1 MNRSALALVVVA
13 LTAQSLP
20 AQEPA
25 PKAAWI
31 LFETGKTEL
40 EQKDEPGL
48 AVYYFRQALAQQSI
62 FPEVEVA
69 LGDIYLSEGEL
80 ALAEEQYRKAYEFKG
95 ALYIPDEQ
103 YSILLKLADLY
114 EQKNKY
120 KLMQDTLLIILED
133 QPYHASPAFDHFRNA
148 FQNTYFTNGID
159 QFLRL
164 YRLENVSFAAEAH
177 TLLAWLYYRSGR
189 FEKSILQGLFSVNI
203 AITTAVDE
211 LRRHDPDYEFT
222 TLSALLPTAMKRD
235 SIRELL
241 FRSSFFPTLYYL
253 ASASYAYGQR
263 REANAVWRLLSSSVY
278 GGQFTDLSQRQ
289 LQNPWIES
297 RLEE

>member
-1 MNRSALALVVVA
+1 MNRFALALVMIA
-13 LTAQSLP
+13 LTTQSLS

-25 PKAAWI
+25 PEAAWI
-31 LFETGKTEL
+31 LYEIGKTEL
-40 EQKDEPGL
+40 EQKDELGQ
-48 AVYYFRQALAQQSI
+48 AVYHFRKALAQQSI

-80 ALAEEQYRKAYEFKG
+80 ALAEVQYKKAYEFKG

-103 YSILLKLADLY
+103 YSILLKLANLY
-114 EQKNKY
+114 EQTNMY
-120 KLMQDTLLIILED
+120 KLMQDTLLQVLDD
-133 QPYHASPAFDHFRNA
+133 QPYHASPSFDHFRNA
-148 FQNTYFTNGID
+148 FKNTYFTKGID

-164 YRLENVSFAAEAH
+164 YRLDNVAFAAEAH

-189 FEKSILQGLFSVNI
+189 FEKSVLQGLFSLNI

-222 TLSALLPTAMKRD
+222 TLSAFLATAMKRD

-263 REANAVWRLLSSSVY
+263 KEANSVWRLLSSSEY
-278 GGQFTDLSQRQ
+278 GGRFTELSQRQ
-289 LQNPWIES
+289 LQNPWIEP